1 MLKFDQDSTRAIS
14 GVQSSYLNSVYMST
28 QSADRTVLNFMDS
41 SAQHREM
48 RPKLLAKKNTFSKAR
63 PERTLPE
70 CQTGKSMSSALRKQ
84 QRHYP
89 TCETCM
95 STTSFSIPNTSH
107 IRHALICVLIL
118 VYLTKSLLE
127 YTPVQRLRHG
137 IIKFLS
143 LRISCIGVLSHRIH
157 TFSGSFTRTLIV
169 PFRHISAGF
178 AQSIYA
184 PKETYPQILSDI

>member
-1 MLKFDQDSTRAIS
+1 
-14 GVQSSYLNSVYMST
+14 MST
-28 QSADRTVLNFMDS
+28 QSADRTVLNCMDS
-41 SAQHREM
+41 S
-48 RPKLLAKKNTFSKAR
+48 P
-63 PERTLPE
+63 
-70 CQTGKSMSSALRKQ
+70 ALRKQ

-95 STTSFSIPNTSH
+95 STTSFSIPITSR

-137 IIKFLS
+137 IIKLLS
-143 LRISCIGVLSHRIH
+143 FRISCIGVSSHRMS

-184 PKETYPQILSDI
+184 PKETYLQIVSDIREIDSDMLSFKRACQIIPTCIISFSFTCKP